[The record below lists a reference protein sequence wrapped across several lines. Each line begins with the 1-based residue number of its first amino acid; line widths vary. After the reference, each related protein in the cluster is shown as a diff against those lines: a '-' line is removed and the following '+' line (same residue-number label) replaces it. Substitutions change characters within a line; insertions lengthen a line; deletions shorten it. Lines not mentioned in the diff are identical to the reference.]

1 MEKRLNSWI
10 ADFQDTYKVMPSSG
24 QIKKKALEFT
34 TLEGF
39 KASKGWLEKF
49 QLRHGYAEK
58 KKKAGRDLAHNIL
71 EDIKSEDRFYGK
83 FEDEAIHEYP
93 SARRP
98 EVPEF
103 ALASDFAGQLP
114 LNY

>member
-1 MEKRLNSWI
+1 MERRLNTWI
-10 ADFQDTYKVMPSSG
+10 ADYQNTYKQMPTSG
-24 QIKKKALEFT
+24 NIKKKALEFT

-58 KKKAGRDLAHNIL
+58 KKKTGRDPPHNIL

-83 FEDEAIHEYP
+83 FEEEPIQEFP
-93 SARRP
+93 STRRP

-103 ALASDFAGQLP
+103 ALASDFAGP
-114 LNY
+114 LH